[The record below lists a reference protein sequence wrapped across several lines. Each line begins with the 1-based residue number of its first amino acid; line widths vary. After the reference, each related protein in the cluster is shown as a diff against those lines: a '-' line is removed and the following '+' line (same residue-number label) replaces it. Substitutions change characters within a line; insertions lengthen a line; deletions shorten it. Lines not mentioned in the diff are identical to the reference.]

1 MTKTL
6 AVLLACFTLAG
17 ATSLQAQEKPMRF
30 AGFNAGA
37 QPTSHTFSTSTS
49 FPLYDEAVL
58 INSNHSV
65 DGGAIFGVNGG
76 YQVWRS
82 IVLAGEYSWFSS
94 HGNAAVA
101 ASIPNPLFFNQ
112 PVTVNPGVPN
122 LERKEKAFH
131 LSAMWFKTFTDHLGV
146 GFSVGPSF
154 IHVSQQLATKGT
166 VDAGTQNLTMT
177 TTNASGTAVGVNVGL
192 EGIYMLTQRYG
203 GALFVRY
210 AGGGTDLPDAPDVP
224 AGGFQIGLGARVRF

>member
-1 MTKTL
+1 MKAQRGRLCPVSTPIQPSLRRRRTRRTMTKTL

-37 QPTSHTFSTSTS
+37 QPTSHAFSTSTS
-49 FPLYDEAVL
+49 FPLYDDAVL

-112 PVTVNPGVPN
+112 PVTVNPGIPG

-131 LSAMWFKTFTDHLGV
+131 LSAMWFKTFTDHV
-146 GFSVGPSF
+146 SVAFSVGPSF
-154 IHVSQQLATKGT
+154 IHRS
-166 VDAGTQNLTMT
+166 
-177 TTNASGTAVGVNVGL
+177 
-192 EGIYMLTQRYG
+192 
-203 GALFVRY
+203 
-210 AGGGTDLPDAPDVP
+210 
-224 AGGFQIGLGARVRF
+224 